1 MPFMSSDCVLCS
13 YSLLAKL
20 LAGKNVYEIT
30 QICVEWNVTLS
41 LSQYFSSDYLDRL
54 KWRHSNVWSR
64 YDLQVVGHDVVL
76 WKANWCRSV
85 T

>member
-1 MPFMSSDCVLCS
+1 MPFMSSDYVLCS

-54 KWRHSNVWSR
+54 K
-64 YDLQVVGHDVVL
+64 
-76 WKANWCRSV
+76 
-85 T
+85 